1 MKKIKSISILLE
13 QGPPDLSAL
22 QSGTITTPTKQPTD
36 GKGRRTRKDDTNT
49 DTDTNPAPT
58 DTRSELKAKE
68 PWVSLL
74 KLPGSILHDQD
85 GVKVGK
91 DKTVKEPWPW
101 AVSWTSTGGEVYNP
115 ASKTPVKADKA
126 YIFKTEGGNEV
137 LVQWKKSETD
147 TPYLYSGSYTIGSG
161 KLTITGLGGQSEIID
176 LASGKIEKSNV
187 SIVPSSEL
195 ELNAVISSFA
205 RRSINLSWY
214 FYMRM
219 YNLKTESP
227 ALYSLIKTK
236 LESKGYEV
244 FTEPDSYINIKK
256 MTVDAKKFRTVD
268 VGYWPVASKIYSQFA
283 PGIDSVP
290 FASITDLGNSVVGMK
305 GNPAKSATFTSG
317 YDYITYK
324 VEKALQSKNFD
335 TLEAKAFY
343 SILLGLSQSA
353 LATLNSYASTAGL
366 AIPNNLS
373 LSNYILGE
381 VSSNQKEIY
390 DKYIAPLQSTNGK
403 YFPVNTLEA
412 DGGKGSGDE
421 AWFKSISDL
430 NALGGDILEKALNS
444 IPAAPAKV
452 EVKNP
457 NDPSVGGYP
466 SDSRLKENIDL
477 IGKSDSGINI
487 YSFKYKDK
495 DGYYQGVMAQE
506 LIGTPFESA
515 VILSEDFYSVNY
527 DLIDVEFKQ
536 I

>member
-13 QGPPDLSAL
+13 QGPPSLFDLENGPA
-22 QSGTITTPTKQPTD
+22 TPTVKPTD

-49 DTDTNPAPT
+49 DTDPTPT

-91 DKTVKEPWPW
+91 DETVKEPWPW

-176 LASGKIEKSNV
+176 LASGKIEKTNV
-187 SIVPSSEL
+187 SVVPTSEL
-195 ELNAVISSFA
+195 ELNAVISSFT
-205 RRSINLSWY
+205 RRGINLSWY

-236 LESKGYEV
+236 LESKGYEL
-244 FTEPDSYINIKK
+244 FTEPAGFINIKN
-256 MTVDAKKFRTVD
+256 MTVEAKKIRSSST
-268 VGYWPVASKIYSQFA
+268 GYWPVTNKIYSQFA

-305 GNPAKSATFTSG
+305 GNPAKSTTFTSG
-317 YDYITYK
+317 YDFITYK
-324 VEKALQSKNFD
+324 VEKALASTNFD
-335 TLEAKAFY
+335 TAEAQAFFA
-343 SILLGLSQSA
+343 ILLGLSQSA
-353 LATLNSYASTAGL
+353 LASLNSYAATAGL
-366 AIPNNLS
+366 AIPNKLS

-381 VSSNQKEIY
+381 VSSNWKETY
-390 DKYIAPLQSTNGK
+390 EKYIVPLQSTNGK
-403 YFPVNTLEA
+403 YFPVGTLEA

-421 AWFKSISDL
+421 AWFKAISDL

-444 IPAAPAKV
+444 IPAAPAKI
-452 EVKNP
+452 EISNP
-457 NDPSVGGYP
+457 NNPAVGGYP
-466 SDSRLKENIDL
+466 SDSRLKENINL
-477 IGKSDSGINI
+477 IGKSENGINI

-495 DGYYQGVMAQE
+495 EGYYQGVMAQE
-506 LIGTPFESA
+506 LMGTTFESA
-515 VILSEDFYSVNY
+515 VILGEDFYSVNY
-527 DLIDVEFKQ
+527 NLIDVEFKQ